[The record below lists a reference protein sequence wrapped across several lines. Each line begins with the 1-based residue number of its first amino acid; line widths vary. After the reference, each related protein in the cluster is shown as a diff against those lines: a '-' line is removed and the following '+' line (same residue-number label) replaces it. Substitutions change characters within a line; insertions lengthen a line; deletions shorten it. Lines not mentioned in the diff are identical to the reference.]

1 MDSSSLLRF
10 GFNRPDETAVAA
22 PRDRRLRRSRPVG
35 TVVRF
40 PGVPAGGEADAG
52 PALVWIHDG
61 LLHRVSVWPDLA
73 FQRRSAGGRWMRA
86 EPSEAALA
94 SAALGVSA
102 SKWKRFLEFAPA
114 AEREWLGR
122 FGFDRM
128 AALWVLA
135 RCPQLFPELQETPVL
150 VAFLASHRWL
160 RGGEFPAWDAAG
172 AIHERDG
179 IFGVLQW
186 LGLPA
191 SRQTLGILRQIAE
204 PDLPRRLIEP
214 LRSALW
220 DPEAIWAL
228 AHTAELTE
236 ARLAATCH
244 ARAA

>member
-1 MDSSSLLRF
+1 MNSSSLLRF

-35 TVVRF
+35 TMVRF

-86 EPSEAALA
+86 EP
-94 SAALGVSA
+94 
-102 SKWKRFLEFAPA
+102 
-114 AEREWLGR
+114 